1 MSFNF
6 DLIFSDRTIAYYPT
20 VNNFVLNKLQ
30 ELVLVKI
37 VNDLL
42 YTMYLNGINYY
53 IARE

>member
-6 DLIFSDRTIAYYPT
+6 DLIFSDRLLSHCY
-20 VNNFVLNKLQ
+20 NFVLNKLQ

-42 YTMYLNGINYY
+42 YAMYLNGINYY
-53 IARE
+53 VARE